1 MKVLKMFIAIILLFL
16 LVPQKESQALSSKY
30 NVQYV
35 SVVDGDTAYVKLG
48 RKTIKIRML
57 LIDTPESKDPRKP
70 VQPYAKEAAKYLEN
84 YMRHGKLQIQ
94 YDNKQKLDRY
104 GRHLVYLY
112 ANGKLINKEMVRYG
126 YARVGYVYTQR
137 YYLNLLKTNESHA
150 KQKHYK
156 IWSIKGYVNP
166 LGEGY
171 IYKET
176 AKPVKS
182 STNSNVSG
190 FVNSNKTSTV
200 NKSATPSRAGY
211 PTSRYKA
218 GAPKVLANC
227 TEVKQYYP
235 YGITDSHISYQ
246 SKFDRDGDRMGCEA
260 SGMQYQS
267 WMANN

>member
-1 MKVLKMFIAIILLFL
+1 MKVLKMFIAIILLFI

-48 RKTIKIRML
+48 KKTIKIRML

-84 YMRHGKLQIQ
+84 YIRYGKLQIQ
-94 YDNKQKLDRY
+94 YDNSQKLDKY

-112 ANGKLINKEMVRYG
+112 ANGKLVNKEMVRYG
-126 YARVGYVYTQR
+126 YARVGYVYTQK

-166 LGEGY
+166 LGEGF
-171 IYKET
+171 IYKEGKASASGSNLVST
-176 AKPVKS
+176 PTKPAVK
-182 STNSNVSG
+182 
-190 FVNSNKTSTV
+190 K
-200 NKSATPSRAGY
+200 APTPSRVGY

-227 TEVKQYYP
+227 TAVKKYYP

-246 SKFDRDGDRMGCEA
+246 PKFDRDKDRMGCEA
-260 SGMQYQS
+260 SGIKYQS

>member
-1 MKVLKMFIAIILLFL
+1 MKVLKLFIAIILLFI

-30 NVQYV
+30 NVKYV

-48 RKTIKIRML
+48 KKTIKIRLL

-84 YMRHGKLQIQ
+84 YMRYGKLQIQ
-94 YDNKQKLDRY
+94 YDNSQKLDKY

-112 ANGKLINKEMVRYG
+112 SNNKFVNQELVRYG
-126 YARVGYVYTQR
+126 YARVGYIYSQQ
-137 YYLNLLKTNESHA
+137 YYLNALKRYENLA
-150 KQKHYK
+150 KQKKYK
-156 IWSIKGYVNP
+156 IWSINGYVNP
-166 LGEGY
+166 LGEGF
-171 IYKET
+171 IYKEGKASGSVSNFVST
-176 AKPVKS
+176 PSKPA
-182 STNSNVSG
+182 
-190 FVNSNKTSTV
+190 V
-200 NKSATPSRAGY
+200 NKSPTPSRAGY

-227 TEVKQYYP
+227 TAVKKYYP

-246 SKFDRDGDRMGCEA
+246 SKFDRDKDRMGCEA
-260 SGMQYQS
+260 SGIKYQS